1 MLSETEKEFNR
12 MRKRI
17 QEKITMSHTII
28 CVTCIGSVFMMDERY
43 WQLKKDLKNIKDAVE
58 E

>member
-1 MLSETEKEFNR
+1 
-12 MRKRI
+12 MRKEI
-17 QEKITMSHTII
+17 QQKITFNHTII
-28 CVTCIGSVFMMDERY
+28 CVTCIGSVSVMDKRF

>member
-1 MLSETEKEFNR
+1 

-17 QEKITMSHTII
+17 QEKITLEHTII
-28 CVTCIGSVFMMDERY
+28 CVTCIGSVAMMDERF
-43 WQLKKDLKNIKDAVE
+43 WVLKKDLKNVKDAVE